1 MLRVLW
7 ECTCHATCPGD
18 LLMVVGAHE
27 RIGSWDPQ
35 KAVILTTDAVL
46 FPLWRTEEIEFDQPL
61 TIEYKFIIRR
71 ANGSV
76 EWEEFSSNRTAELR
90 ADTVSH
96 IQNVWGSLATA
107 SITCFPLHQES
118 DISTEARGVFT
129 VSPPTAGDS
138 PGSGDFKSILEIQS
152 SRCASP
158 GWVCISPRGEL
169 DELPNPR
176 PSTPYSE
183 SSSCVASHLS
193 TARTEAADE
202 AGGGVVRAQLK
213 RSAFILANS
222 GPICDYYVMDRTI
235 GRGTW
240 GEVKLVIDK
249 QTKARRA
256 AKKIPKC
263 YIEDVDRFRQEIDI
277 MKSLD
282 HPNIVRLFE
291 TFEDLTDFYLVMEY
305 CSGGELFD
313 RLIDSGVLTE
323 SMACTIMKQILA
335 AVAYCH
341 MHRVAHR
348 DLKPENFLFLTDQP
362 NSPMKLID
370 FGLAARFKP
379 GQPMRTRAGTP
390 YYVSP
395 QVLEGRYGPECDI
408 WSAGVMMYIL
418 LCGYPPF
425 NAPSDRGI
433 MNKVRTGHYT
443 FPDAEWG
450 KVSLQAKDLISRL
463 LDRHPRTRISAEQAI
478 RHQWFNMHMPD
489 SLDTEPLGIDIL
501 SKFRRFQSLSR
512 LKKLALTVIAQ
523 HLDDSE
529 IESLKAVFT
538 QLDTQ
543 GDGVL
548 SIDEVREG
556 IARSGVRLP
565 SDMVLEEVLKEVDT
579 AGTGSIDYTEFI
591 AACLHQSHYI
601 REEACRAAFRV
612 LDINGDG
619 HVSAEELRQVF
630 RMAGDLETDATAE
643 LHEADADG
651 DGMIN
656 FEEFCGLMRKVPSLA
671 LVTEH
676 TVSMMRKTCS
686 RTNVSEMTCKN

>member
-1 MLRVLW
+1 
-7 ECTCHATCPGD
+7 
-18 LLMVVGAHE
+18 MVVGAHE
-27 RIGSWDPQ
+27 KIGCWDPRR
-35 KAVILTTDAVL
+35 ALVLSTDSIL
-46 FPLWRTEEIEFDQPL
+46 FPMWHTGEVELSEPV
-61 TIEYKFIIRR
+61 TIEYKFIIKR
-71 ANGSV
+71 ANGNV
-76 EWEEFSSNRTAELR
+76 EWEAFPNNRTAELR
-90 ADTVSH
+90 ANTLSH

-107 SITCFPLHQES
+107 SITCFPLC
-118 DISTEARGVFT
+118 TEPEYPPAAAAAAAEQLDARGVQT
-129 VSPPTAGDS
+129 ARETGEVSFSTSDFNSISEAGPSVGASSAAQS
-138 PGSGDFKSILEIQS
+138 PGLKAAAAAAQDAAG
-152 SRCASP
+152 
-158 GWVCISPRGEL
+158 
-169 DELPNPR
+169 
-176 PSTPYSE
+176 PSQPPTPYSE
-183 SSSCVASHLS
+183 LVSSLPSPHISSAC
-193 TARTEAADE
+193 TEAADE
-202 AGGGVVRAQLK
+202 AGGGGVVRVPLR
-213 RSAFILANS
+213 RSAFILANT
-222 GPICDYYVMDRTI
+222 GPISDYYVVDRTI

-240 GEVKLVIDK
+240 GEVKLVIDR

-263 YIEDVDRFRQEIDI
+263 YIEDVERFRQEIDI

-323 SMACTIMKQILA
+323 SLACTIMKQILA

-379 GQPMRTRAGTP
+379 GSPMRTRAGTP

-395 QVLEGRYGPECDI
+395 QVLEGRYGPECDV

-433 MNKVRTGHYT
+433 MNKVRAGHYT
-443 FPDAEWG
+443 FPDAEWS

-489 SLDTEPLGIDIL
+489 SVSTEPLGIDIL

-538 QLDTQ
+538 QLDTR

-565 SDMVLEEVLKEVDT
+565 SDMVLEEVLTEVDT
-579 AGTGSIDYTEFI
+579 AGTGTIDYTEFI

-619 HVSAEELRQVF
+619 HVSAEELKQVF
-630 RMAGDLETDATAE
+630 HMAGDLETDAAAE

-686 RTNVSEMTCKN
+686 RTNVSEMACKN